1 MIPSFD
7 PERVPIR
14 LAVKVKAKAE
24 SYIRQ
29 GHPWVFES
37 SIVKI
42 SKDGSSGDLAIIF
55 DQRKNKYMGVGLYDP
70 SSPIRIKML
79 ACNQPA
85 TIDQDFFIDRIATAW
100 AARQPLLMTGTTGY
114 RLLFGEND
122 GLPGLICDVYADV
135 AVVKLYSSIWTPYLH
150 WIIQSIIDLTGS
162 ETVVLRMSRLLQKEL
177 SSNDQLCDG
186 AVIYGQLANPEII
199 FEEHGV
205 QFVANVIKGHKTGYF
220 LDHRENRRKVG
231 TMSKGKSVLD
241 VFSYAGGFSTHAA
254 AGGAEQVVSIDIS
267 KQALLL
273 ATRNVELNRPGAPH
287 ETMAIDAFEGMQ
299 ALIDSGRRFDIVV
312 VDPPSFAKMAA
323 DIPVAIKSYERLAR
337 LAIQLVARYGV
348 CVMASCSSRIG
359 RDEFFDLVEKNFD
372 QSDRAY
378 RLVEKSYHDIDHP
391 ISFPEGS
398 YLKTGYYQMD

>member
-55 DQRKNKYMGVGLYDP
+55 DQRKNKYMGVG
-70 SSPIRIKML
+70 
-79 ACNQPA
+79 
-85 TIDQDFFIDRIATAW
+85 
-100 AARQPLLMTGTTGY
+100 Y

-122 GLPGLICDVYADV
+122 GLPGLICDVYSDV

-177 SSNDQLCDG
+177 SSNDQLYDG

-231 TMSKGKSVLD
+231 AMSKGKSVLD